1 MILISPRSARK
12 FTGQIAEPFLNV
24 RQEMHRE
31 KHTKPFTIANLGFL
45 IDTKKIWLNPTYQR
59 EAVWT
64 RSQKQLLL
72 DSLLQDIDIPKLYF
86 RSIDVDG
93 YHYEVVDGQQRL
105 RAISEFLRS
114 EFPLS
119 DDADKVEGLA
129 VGGAKMKELHHLIQM
144 KLQNTQLDVC
154 VLQKGYSD
162 DDIEE
167 IFLRL
172 QNGTPLNAAEKR
184 RALPGNMRTV
194 VEELASHSLFSVDFC
209 GFTGKRFAYEDAVA
223 KLLHLTIEGHI
234 TDIKHS
240 TLKRTYEAN
249 KNLKLSD
256 PAPSS
261 LKSALNYLAKA
272 FKGGPNPKLKKFSV
286 ISLGFLTIEM
296 REKYGMTDHAKEFAA
311 AYLAFEQRR
320 LMNDDLDESLQ
331 DPRLSA
337 YTSAARADRVQDL
350 EFRHETLR
358 RELVSALPDLERKD
372 EERTFSEDQRQAI
385 FLRDKG
391 VCQECG
397 ALCKD
402 TAFHADHVTPWSKGG
417 RTRVANGQVLCPEC
431 NSKKGA
437 R

>member
-1 MILISPRSARK
+1 MTR
-12 FTGQIAEPFLNV
+12 
-24 RQEMHRE
+24 RE

-45 IDTKKIWLNPTYQR
+45 IDTKKVWLNPTYQR

-64 RSQKQLLL
+64 RSQKQLLI

-86 RSIDVDG
+86 RSVDTGG
-93 YHYEVVDGQQRL
+93 YYYEVVDGQQRL
-105 RAISEFLRS
+105 RAISEYLGN
-114 EFPLS
+114 EYPLAEEA
-119 DDADKVEGLA
+119 DAIDGHKVAGQR
-129 VGGAKMKELHHLIQM
+129 MRELHHELQM

-154 VLQKGYSD
+154 VLQSGYTD

-184 RALPGNMRTV
+184 RALPGNMRNV
-194 VEELASHSLFSVDFC
+194 VEELAAHDLFSTDYC

-249 KNLKLSD
+249 KTIKLTD
-256 PAPSS
+256 PAPAV
-261 LKSALNYLAKA
+261 LKSALNFLVRA
-272 FKGGPNPKLKKFSV
+272 FKGGPNPKLKKFSIV
-286 ISLGFLTIEM
+286 SLGHLVVEL
-296 REKYGMTDHAKEFAA
+296 REKYNVGDFPKEFAA
-311 AYLAFEQRR
+311 AYLAFEERR
-320 LMNDDLDESLQ
+320 ILNDDLEEHLQ

-358 RELVSALPDLERKD
+358 REIVAMLPDLVRKD
-372 EERTFSEDQRQAI
+372 EERMFSEDQRQAI

-391 VCQECG
+391 VCQQCG
-397 ALCKD
+397 QLCRD
-402 TAFHADHVTPWSKGG
+402 THYHADHIVPWSKGG
-417 RTRVANGQVLCPEC
+417 KTKISNGQVLCPSC
-431 NSKKGA
+431 NSQKGA
-437 R
+437 G

>member
-1 MILISPRSARK
+1 MTR
-12 FTGQIAEPFLNV
+12 
-24 RQEMHRE
+24 RE

-45 IDTKKIWLNPTYQR
+45 IETRKVWLNPTYQR

-64 RSQKQLLL
+64 RSQKQLLI

-105 RAISEFLRS
+105 RAISEYLS
-114 EFPLS
+114 SGYPLS
-119 DDADKVEGLA
+119 EEADAIDGHKVAGLR
-129 VGGAKMKELHHLIQM
+129 MKELHHELQM

-154 VLQKGYSD
+154 VLQSGYTD

-184 RALPGNMRTV
+184 RALPGNMRHV
-194 VEELASHSLFSVDFC
+194 VEELSGHELFSLDYC

-223 KLLHLTIEGHI
+223 KLLHLAIEGHI

-249 KNLKLSD
+249 KTIKATD
-256 PAPSS
+256 AAPAS
-261 LKSALNYLAKA
+261 LKSALNYLVRA
-272 FKGGPNPKLKKFSV
+272 FKGGPNPKLKKFSAV
-286 ISLGFLTIEM
+286 SLGNLVLEL
-296 REKYGMTDHAKEFAA
+296 REKYSIGDYPKEFAA
-311 AYLAFEQRR
+311 AYFAFEERR
-320 LMNDDLDESLQ
+320 IQNDDLEEHLQ

-358 RELVSALPDLERKD
+358 REIVSALPELVRKD
-372 EERTFSEDQRQAI
+372 EERTFSEDQRLAI
-385 FLRDKG
+385 FLRDRG
-391 VCQECG
+391 VCQSCG
-397 ALCKD
+397 ATCKD
-402 TAFHADHVTPWSKGG
+402 TAFHADHIVPWSKGG
-417 RTRVANGQVLCPEC
+417 KTKISNGQVLCPKC
-431 NSKKGA
+431 NTSKGA
-437 R
+437 G